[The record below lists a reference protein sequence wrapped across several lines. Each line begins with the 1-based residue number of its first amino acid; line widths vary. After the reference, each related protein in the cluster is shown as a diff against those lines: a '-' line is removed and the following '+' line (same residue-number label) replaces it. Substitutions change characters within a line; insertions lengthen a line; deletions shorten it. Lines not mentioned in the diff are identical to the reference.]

1 MDFVS
6 ESYSFASNDGR
17 IVMRACID
25 RPLNFAHNAFE
36 YLNQYSRSIHEFVND
51 RLLLKALEAY
61 DSSVRIGARFL
72 PYLYS
77 FKYYVTYSDDTY
89 WSCAMVARLM
99 QATNVLMQSIDS
111 VVFIDK
117 QILPPRLINHSHK
130 QKNLVFDADG
140 FPSVVELSDGRLSFR
155 RVGKKSVSKQ

>member
-1 MDFVS
+1 MDFIS

-17 IVMRACID
+17 IVLRACID
-25 RPLNFAHNAFE
+25 RPLNSAHNAFE
-36 YLNQYSRSIHEFVND
+36 YLNQYSCSIHEFVND

-61 DSSVRIGARFL
+61 DNSVRTGTRFL

-77 FKYYVTYSDDTY
+77 FKNYVTYSDETY
-89 WSCAMVARLM
+89 WSCAMVAKLM

-111 VVFIDK
+111 TVFIGN

-130 QKNLVFDADG
+130 YKNLVFDTEG
-140 FPSVVELSDGRLSFR
+140 FPSVIESADGRLSFR
-155 RVGKKSVSKQ
+155 RVGKKSVAKQ

>member
-25 RPLNFAHNAFE
+25 RPLNSAHNAFE
-36 YLNQYSRSIHEFVND
+36 YLNQYSSSIHEFVND

-61 DSSVRIGARFL
+61 DASVRTGARFL

-77 FKYYVTYSDDTY
+77 FKYYVTYSDDIY
-89 WSCAMVARLM
+89 WSCAMVSRLM

-130 QKNLVFDADG
+130 YKNLVFDSEG
-140 FPSVVELSDGRLSFR
+140 FPSVVESSDCSLNLR